1 MKKEYKAPVLH
12 IVEVKVESLMAV
24 PISQQQD
31 NPWANGKKSGRIYED
46 EEAAPAATPKGFWDD
61 EN

>member
-1 MKKEYKAPVLH
+1 MKKEYKAPVLR
-12 IVEVKVESLMAV
+12 ILNVEVEGLMQSLSGEQPDIAE
-24 PISQQQD
+24 
-31 NPWANGKKSGRIYED
+31 GKKSGRIYED

>member
-1 MKKEYKAPVLH
+1 MKKEYKAPVLTL
-12 IVEVKVESLMAV
+12 INIKIEGLMQT
-24 PISQQQD
+24 ISKQGE
-31 NPWANGKKSGRIYED
+31 WAEGKKSGRIYED

>member
-1 MKKEYKAPVLH
+1 MKKEYKTPMLRMINANS
-12 IVEVKVESLMAV
+12 ESQILAG
-24 PISQQQD
+24 SQAFD
-31 NPWANGKKSGRIYED
+31 AGDAKKSGRIYED

>member
-1 MKKEYKAPVLH
+1 MKKEYKAPELK
-12 IVEVKVESLMAV
+12 IVRTDLENSIMT
-24 PISQQQD
+24 ISD
-31 NPWANGKKSGRIYED
+31 DYAEGKKSGRIYED